1 MKLASRL
8 RFVQRCNALP
18 MQCGDATAM
27 WPRRRRCNRAETG
40 AETGAVCAQDRFKID
55 AEFRQNNDKIQ
66 TSYMQI
72 QTCMYVLV
80 SIPKMQTSYRLIET
94 QYCSGEIH
102 IHTHSSTYMHILYC
116 LYWIQTCMYQ
126 IQTCLYEV
134 CMCMYFF
141 AHTYKISQLLCCLY
155 VLKDTY
161 KYKHAGS
168 LMTKLNWT
176 S

>member
-8 RFVQRCNALP
+8 RFVQRCDALP

-80 SIPKMQTSYRLIET
+80 SIPKMQTSYRLNRNAILFRWNP
-94 QYCSGEIH
+94 
-102 IHTHSSTYMHILYC
+102 HSCKYMHILFC

-155 VLKDTY
+155 VLKNTY
-161 KYKHAGS
+161 KYKHARF
-168 LMTKLNWT
+168 LMKL
-176 S
+176 SQ